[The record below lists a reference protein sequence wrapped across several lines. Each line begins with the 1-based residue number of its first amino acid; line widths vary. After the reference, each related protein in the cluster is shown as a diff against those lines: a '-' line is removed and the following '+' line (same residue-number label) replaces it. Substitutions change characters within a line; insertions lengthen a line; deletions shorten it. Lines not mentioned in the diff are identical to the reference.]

1 MTHAKTIV
9 RDLGE
14 ILSLELPPG
23 WEESERQ
30 EPAGGRLLRK
40 FHDPDRQEIR
50 FCSYE
55 RTGIELSRPGSELF
69 ERTLYGQFHELSQD
83 EFLSLAELIEG
94 MSNQSAFS
102 LSRAFTTYLNDRRLL
117 KVEGDW
123 PRLDEST
130 ICCFLDVGGKARMC
144 QLIYFTAPRSYLST
158 GEGKAVADEIFM
170 SIKWRRT

>member
-9 RDLGE
+9 SDLGE

-30 EPAGGRLLRK
+30 TPAGGRLLRK
-40 FHDPDRQEIR
+40 FHHPEKKDIR

-69 ERTLYGQFHELSQD
+69 ERILYGQFHELSKD

-102 LSRAFTTYLNDRRLL
+102 LSRAFTTYLNDRRVL

-123 PRLDEST
+123 LRLDEST
-130 ICCFLDVGGKARMC
+130 ICCFLDVGGKARMF
-144 QLIYFTAPRSYLST
+144 QMIYFTAPSTYLAAS
-158 GEGKAVADEIFM
+158 EGKAVADEIFM
-170 SIKWRRT
+170 SIKWRRS